1 MNKKT
6 RKGLPDLVTRSNLSS
21 ESENPHR
28 KFLRVANLELRKS
41 LCSRVRAAA
50 VRRVAEMDEQLA
62 DIEGQQ
68 SQLLCAVRESRPA
81 ASSPATGPHSP
92 QDAEDICQET
102 FTLKY

>member
-21 ESENPHR
+21 EAENPHR

-41 LCSRVRAAA
+41 LCSRVRQAAI
-50 VRRVAEMDEQLA
+50 RRVAEMDEQLA

-68 SQLLCAVRESRPA
+68 AQLLWAVRKSGPA
-81 ASSPATGPHSP
+81 ASSPADGPHFP
-92 QDAEDICQET
+92 PDAEGIGQET

>member
-28 KFLRVANLELRKS
+28 KFLRVANLGLRKS

-68 SQLLCAVRESRPA
+68 AQLLWAVRGTGPA
-81 ASSPATGPHSP
+81 ASSPDAGPHIP
-92 QDAEDICQET
+92 PDADSVCQET